1 MLHATRASASA
12 LLTVLM
18 LLCIARSIRAQVYQN
33 MSSFAGVHSV
43 AYVTVPDDAVAK
55 RLARGLVENKLA
67 ACVNIIPQLTS
78 IFEEEFQYYISSL
91 IHRYEWEG
99 KIQEEPELLL
109 MIKTRTEKIDALTK
123 YVKENHPYT
132 VCEVISLPIQN
143 GNSDYLKWIS
153 DVVPPLDKNA

>member
-1 MLHATRASASA
+1 MTL
-12 LLTVLM
+12 LM
-18 LLCIARSIRAQVYQN
+18 LLCIARSIRSQIYQN
-33 MSSFAGVHSV
+33 MSSLAGVHSV

-67 ACVNIIPQLTS
+67 ACVNIIPRLTS
-78 IFEEEFQYYISSL
+78 I
-91 IHRYEWEG
+91 YEWEG
-99 KIQEEPELLL
+99 KIQEESELLL
-109 MIKTRTEKIDALTK
+109 MIKTRTEKVDTLTK

-153 DVVPPLDKNA
+153 EVVPSLDKNA

>member
-1 MLHATRASASA
+1 MTRVS
-12 LLTVLM
+12 LMTVLM
-18 LLCIARSIRAQVYQN
+18 LFFVARSIRSQIYQN
-33 MSSFAGVHSV
+33 MSSLAGVHSV
-43 AYVTVPDDAVAK
+43 TYVTVPDDAVAK

-78 IFEEEFQYYISSL
+78 I
-91 IHRYEWEG
+91 YEWEG

-109 MIKTRTEKIDALTK
+109 MIKTRTERVDALTK

-132 VCEVISLPIQN
+132 ICEVISLPIQN

-153 DVVPPLDKNA
+153 EAVPSLNKNA

>member
-1 MLHATRASASA
+1 MYVTRFS
-12 LLTVLM
+12 LVTVLM
-18 LLCIARSIRAQVYQN
+18 LLCTARSIRAQAYRN
-33 MSSFAGVHSV
+33 MSSFAGMHSV
-43 AYVTVPDDAVAK
+43 AYVTVPDDAIAK

-78 IFEEEFQYYISSL
+78 V
-91 IHRYEWEG
+91 YEWEG

-109 MIKTRTEKIDALTK
+109 MIKTRTERVDALTK

-143 GNSDYLKWIS
+143 GNDDYLKWIS
-153 DVVPPLDKNA
+153 EVVPPLDKSA

>member
-1 MLHATRASASA
+1 MTRAT
-12 LLTVLM
+12 LVTLLM
-18 LLCIARSIRAQVYQN
+18 LLCIARSIRSQIYQN
-33 MSSFAGVHSV
+33 MSSLAGVHSV

-78 IFEEEFQYYISSL
+78 V
-91 IHRYEWEG
+91 YEWEG
-99 KIQEEPELLL
+99 KIQEESELLL
-109 MIKTRTEKIDALTK
+109 MIKTRTEKVDALTK

-132 VCEVISLPIQN
+132 ICEVISLPIQN

-153 DVVPPLDKNA
+153 EVVPSLDKNA

>member
-1 MLHATRASASA
+1 M
-12 LLTVLM
+12 TVLM

-33 MSSFAGVHSV
+33 MSSLAGVHSV

-78 IFEEEFQYYISSL
+78 I
-91 IHRYEWEG
+91 YEWEG

-109 MIKTRTEKIDALTK
+109 MIKTRTEKVDALTK
-123 YVKENHPYT
+123 YVKKNHPYT
-132 VCEVISLPIQN
+132 ICEVISLPIQN

-153 DVVPPLDKNA
+153 EVVPPLDKSA

>member
-1 MLHATRASASA
+1 MYVTRSSA
-12 LLTVLM
+12 LVTVLM

-33 MSSFAGVHSV
+33 MSSFAGMHSV

-78 IFEEEFQYYISSL
+78 I
-91 IHRYEWEG
+91 YEWEG

-109 MIKTRTEKIDALTK
+109 MIKTRTERVDALTK

-143 GNSDYLKWIS
+143 GNDDYLKWIS
-153 DVVPPLDKNA
+153 EVVPPLDKSA

>member
-78 IFEEEFQYYISSL
+78 I
-91 IHRYEWEG
+91 YEWEG

>member
-1 MLHATRASASA
+1 MCATRTS
-12 LLTVLM
+12 LVTVLM

-33 MSSFAGVHSV
+33 MSSFAGMHSV

-78 IFEEEFQYYISSL
+78 V
-91 IHRYEWEG
+91 YEWEG

-109 MIKTRTEKIDALTK
+109 MIKTRTERVDALTK

-143 GNSDYLKWIS
+143 GNDDYLKWIS
-153 DVVPPLDKNA
+153 EVVPPLDKSA